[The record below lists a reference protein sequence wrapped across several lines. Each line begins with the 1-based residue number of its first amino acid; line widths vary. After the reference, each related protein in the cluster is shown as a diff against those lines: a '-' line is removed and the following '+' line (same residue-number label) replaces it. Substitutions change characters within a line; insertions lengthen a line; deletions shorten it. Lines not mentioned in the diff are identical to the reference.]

1 MVNKAITQID
11 LQNLEIRLKLEIRE
25 QEKKDRHNL
34 DNKLWAYFFKVDA
47 LEKTSAV
54 NDNILKNMSYNFQ
67 EMKDAFD
74 KLSNKIE
81 WLDEKYWGKWT
92 EKVLAWLWATIWI
105 AFIGALMT
113 LILK

>member
-1 MVNKAITQID
+1 
-11 LQNLEIRLKLEIRE
+11 
-25 QEKKDRHNL
+25 
-34 DNKLWAYFFKVDA
+34 VDA

-81 WLDEKYWGKWT
+81 
-92 EKVLAWLWATIWI
+92 
-105 AFIGALMT
+105 
-113 LILK
+113 

>member
-1 MVNKAITQID
+1 
-11 LQNLEIRLKLEIRE
+11 
-25 QEKKDRHNL
+25 
-34 DNKLWAYFFKVDA
+34 
-47 LEKTSAV
+47 
-54 NDNILKNMSYNFQ
+54 MSYNFQ